1 MCNIA
6 DVLLYEDHL
15 VLFVSESNIKI
26 FLISRSTS
34 NELLMDSVIQGF
46 LSSLQILLK
55 NNIDVR
61 GIIDNMDYVLL
72 AIDELCDNGII
83 FETDGDTI
91 ASRVL
96 MKDINTSSGLKNDQ
110 TLMEVWEK
118 TKGQWLK

>member
-1 MCNIA
+1 MIHKN
-6 DVLLYEDHL
+6 HL
-15 VLFVSESNIKI
+15 ILFVSMNNVKI
-26 FLISRSTS
+26 FLITNSSA

-46 LSSLQILLK
+46 LSGLQVLLK
-55 NNIDVR
+55 NNIDTR

-72 AIDELCDNGII
+72 AMDELCDNGII

-96 MKDINTSSGLKNDQ
+96 MKQISSNTTGVKHDQ
-110 TLMEVWEK
+110 TLLEVWEK